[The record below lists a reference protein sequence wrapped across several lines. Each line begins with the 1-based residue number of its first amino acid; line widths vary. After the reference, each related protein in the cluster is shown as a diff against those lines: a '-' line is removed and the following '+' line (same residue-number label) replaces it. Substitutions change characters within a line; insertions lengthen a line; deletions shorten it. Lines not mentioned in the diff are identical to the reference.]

1 MNNSVY
7 AVNYCKNLDTYMKSE
22 GISGNQLATQSGI
35 SQKTIWVVQAGKT
48 RPTVMTA
55 EAIATAL
62 GLDAR
67 VMMGG
72 VLSADQ
78 LSRSGRIGR
87 MFDKLMTLQSEE
99 LKAVGTLID
108 SMTSKH

>member
-1 MNNSVY
+1 MNSHL
-7 AVNYCKNLDTYMKSE
+7 AKNYCVNLDTFMKSE

-55 EAIATAL
+55 EAIANAL

-67 VMMGG
+67 VMMSSS
-72 VLSADQ
+72 LTPEQ
-78 LSRSGRIGR
+78 LSKSARIGR
-87 MFDKLMTLQSEE
+87 MFDKLMTLTSEE

-108 SMTSKH
+108 SMTSKD

>member
-1 MNNSVY
+1 MNANL
-7 AVNYCKNLDTYMKSE
+7 AANYCVNLDTYMRSQ

-72 VLSADQ
+72 VLTAEQ
-78 LSRSGRIGR
+78 LSRSARIGR
-87 MFDKLMTLQSEE
+87 MFDKLMTLGSEE
-99 LKAVGTLID
+99 LQAVGILIE
-108 SMTSKH
+108 SMTSKD